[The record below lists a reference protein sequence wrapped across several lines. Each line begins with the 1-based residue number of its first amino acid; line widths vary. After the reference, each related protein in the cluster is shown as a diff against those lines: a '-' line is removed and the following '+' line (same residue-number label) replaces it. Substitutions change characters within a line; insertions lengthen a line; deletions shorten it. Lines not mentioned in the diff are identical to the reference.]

1 MGFDMFKK
9 ILFATSATEATD
21 QAARVAFNIA
31 KSYQSHLNI
40 FHVMGVPSRGY
51 SQAIVDVKSKERVDV
66 DEDYIAWVTEDIKTY
81 YEKYL
86 DEKLDYII
94 DVTVGLPAR
103 EILRQAK
110 IVKPDLIVM
119 GGSTGDED
127 ETVYKKSSAGST
139 LQKVARAAK
148 CPVLVVTRP
157 AASFWGGVSNIVF
170 GTDFSKTSDRAF
182 DFAIKVAKALDCEL
196 SVFHAL
202 DITSLHTG
210 KMLSQ
215 DEIEQQIRESLRKIR
230 ARYEPRLKE
239 LKAYSMDVWEGIPF
253 IEIVKYARDKH
264 ADLLIMAHHS
274 RRIPSGDMRLGGN
287 VEQVIVRAGC
297 PVISVNK

>member
-9 ILFATSATEATD
+9 ILFATSATEASD
-21 QAARVAFNIA
+21 HAARVAFNIA

-51 SQAIVDVKSKERVDV
+51 SQVIVDVKSKERVDI
-66 DEDYIAWVTEDIKTY
+66 DEDYIAWVTEDIRTY

-103 EILRQAK
+103 EILRQAT
-110 IVKPDLIVM
+110 IVKPDLIVI

-139 LQKVARAAK
+139 LQKVAKAAK

-157 AASFWGGVSNIVF
+157 AASFWGGLSNIVF
-170 GTDFSKTSDRAF
+170 GTDFSKTSDTAF

-230 ARYEPRLKE
+230 AKYEPRLKE
-239 LKAYSMDVWEGIPF
+239 LKAYSMDVWEGISF

-274 RRIPSGDMRLGGN
+274 RRVPSGDIRLGGN

-297 PVISVNK
+297 PVISINK